1 MANSV
6 NPSFCPLW
14 LALILLLFALLAPS
28 PARGTAAAGGAGQT
42 LVESPSVLDGPPL
55 YLPLVMGGNG
65 STAPP
70 TGDFQLQAFS
80 DALRLDPLAEM
91 EADLNMVGPLYCLT
105 NGLPAPA
112 TLTLAQARQNA
123 QGYLQQLAGSAA
135 VDGVRSHL
143 ANRSLGEIDSFAT
156 AAGAAGETDAALAAL
171 LIAVEM
177 FPGEPMPLVNAAGL
191 LSNSGLPNEAIS
203 FLDAAAAT
211 GKPYGSPMGVDGE
224 QIAANNRA
232 HALLMRGQWAEAEAI
247 LRAVVV
253 AEPQLAEARMNL
265 SRALLC
271 QNENAEA
278 ARWYRMAQRRMVWDV
293 VKDGPEIRDE
303 MIPIDHLYDTSAGQ
317 LLEVPDIPKPVRPE
331 QVGDFY
337 LLYQQMNDD
346 YHTTLDTLGAMTPA
360 LEQAYKNRTLPFLQQ
375 SRLDSIMG
383 AFNRV
388 HEHPEVAALWAQ
400 SIDLLLEMVHL
411 WSSTNNEIED
421 LFVNGGDDETCR
433 AMLRAH
439 FNEYLPVWYEHEDV
453 IQEYMRL
460 EYAMSTGVL
469 ANAQDVPLHNL
480 LMNRLQSNMATGYNL
495 NVELAWSHWFS
506 MLWEITCGGSGEAS
520 DETDSEMATPAA
532 EQCPAGVK
540 GVKLGAEFG
549 IAQISITCEIVEV
562 ELSESAPISPFLQVT
577 HDMRKNEATFF
588 FGAKG
593 KVMIGPLLELNAKE
607 GFYVRANQTS
617 ITDVGMKTATGG
629 AVHLGGSGISGQLDG
644 PEFEM
649 GVAAAVEYWL
659 GP

>member
-1 MANSV
+1 MAN
-6 NPSFCPLW
+6 PTLLTCRPRW
-14 LALILLLFALLAPS
+14 WLLLFLLLMLLAARPGVKAA
-28 PARGTAAAGGAGQT
+28 PANGSAGQAGAD
-42 LVESPSVLDGPPL
+42 SPSVLDGHQV
-55 YLPLVMGGNG
+55 YLPLLMGGSG

-70 TGDFQLQAFS
+70 SGEYQLQAFS
-80 DALRLDPLAEM
+80 DALVIPPVEELEPDLAI
-91 EADLNMVGPLYCLT
+91 LGPIYCLT
-105 NGLPAPA
+105 NGMPAPA
-112 TLTLAQARQNA
+112 ALTLEQARQNSRS
-123 QGYLQQLAGSAA
+123 YLEQLVGASALSGLQTQLA
-135 VDGVRSHL
+135 R
-143 ANRSLGEIDSFAT
+143 RSLGEVDTFAT
-156 AAGAAGETDAALAAL
+156 AAATAGETDAALAAL
-171 LIAVEM
+171 LVAVDM

-191 LSNSGLPNEAIS
+191 LSISGLPNEAIA
-203 FLDAAAAT
+203 FLDAAAT
-211 GKPYGSPMGVDGE
+211 VKPYGSPMGVAGE

-232 HALLMRGQWAEAEAI
+232 HALLMRGQWAEAETI

-293 VKDGPEIRDE
+293 VEDGPEIRDE

-317 LLEVPDIPKPVRPE
+317 LLEVPDVPKPVRPE

-337 LLYQQMNDD
+337 LLYQQMNED
-346 YHTTLDTLGAMTPA
+346 YHTTLDTLWAMTPA

-388 HEHPEVAALWAQ
+388 HEHAEMRLLWEQ

-411 WSSTNNEIED
+411 WSSTNNEIEE

-439 FNEYLPVWYEHEDV
+439 FNEYLPVWYEYEDV

-460 EYAMSTGVL
+460 DYAMSTGVL
-469 ANAQDVPLHNL
+469 ANAQDIPLHTL
-480 LMNRLQSNMATGYNL
+480 LMNRLQSGVATQYNL

-506 MLWEITCGGSGEAS
+506 SLWETTCGGSGEAS
-520 DETDSEMATPAA
+520 DETDDEWEQPAP
-532 EQCPAGVK
+532 EQCPAYLK
-540 GVKLGAEFG
+540 GVKIGVQMSDLV
-549 IAQISITCEIVEV
+549 QVSVNCEVIEVEV
-562 ELSESAPISPFLQVT
+562 SENAGIGPFAQVT
-577 HDMRKNEATFF
+577 HDVKKNESTVF

-593 KVMIGPLLELNAKE
+593 KVHVGIAELNAKE
-607 GFYVRANQTS
+607 GFYIRGNQNGL
-617 ITDVGMKTATGG
+617 TDVGMKTAIGG
-629 AVHLGGSGISGQLDG
+629 AIHAGTSGLSGQIDG